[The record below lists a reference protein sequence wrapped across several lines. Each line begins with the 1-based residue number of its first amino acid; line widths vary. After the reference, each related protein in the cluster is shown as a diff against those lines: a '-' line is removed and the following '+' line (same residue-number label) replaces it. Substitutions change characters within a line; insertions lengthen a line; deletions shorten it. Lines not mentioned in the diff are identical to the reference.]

1 MANIVNRFKEP
12 SSWAGIGIL
21 LSVVAPY
28 IGIPIEGI
36 NAIMSA
42 GAAVC
47 GAAAFFVKESGSD

>member
-1 MANIVNRFKEP
+1 MAVFVKRFKEP

-21 LSVVAPY
+21 LGVVAPY
-28 IGIPIEGI
+28 VGIPIEGI

-47 GAAAFFVKESGSD
+47 GAAAFFIKESGSD

>member
-28 IGIPIEGI
+28 IGIPVDGI
-36 NAIMSA
+36 DAIISA
-42 GAAVC
+42 GAAFC
-47 GAAAFFVKESGSD
+47 GAAAFFVEEGGD